1 MRNNISKHI
10 TTLSLSLLMMLLG
23 GVDAWGQ
30 TDYSGTYYIGSVGY
44 NANNTTTNYYLCPT
58 EGWAFFVSDD
68 TNPGTVIGTDNGK
81 PFLTTYQCRSAAY
94 HSGNSGDAVWYI
106 EQAPNSNYYYI
117 KHANSGRYMV
127 SNGAISSNPDRARVH
142 LETISNPMDVGDN
155 VLFDI
160 YRYNNSHI
168 VIKPIGVKDNT
179 SPHHD
184 NHVNHK
190 WLTINQG
197 NFNQLNGNNKRTDG
211 PTEFP
216 NTGGIVC
223 LYTENDGN
231 GKFYLEPA
239 AVAKPTI
246 TNNYTSENTFTISA
260 AEGAT
265 IYYTTDGTTPTTA
278 TTATGTTSV
287 NVDQTENMTVIKA
300 IAKAASDA
308 FPSVV
313 TTYTIPQCERP
324 VITVSSGNVTIT
336 CATAGATIY
345 YTTDETPATT
355 SSTSYTTSF
364 PKGGATTIRAIAK
377 SPGYLISNEAIL
389 LPPTEVSSS
398 SEITDMNGNYILAS
412 TFSSSSSIGT
422 SDNPFT
428 GTIDGGLNTL
438 TLSNPLVAYADG
450 ATIKNVILK
459 DVSLSGGTNVGAIC
473 NEATGETRIYNCGVL
488 SGSVG
493 GSDKVG
499 GIVGLLDGSSRVIN
513 CFNYADI
520 TSGSDCGGIVG
531 YNNVAS
537 TSGNLKTMVMN
548 CMFYGNITG
557 GNAAPIYGGAI
568 IHNKYASADNTG
580 LNNYC
585 YFLYDEDKNPY
596 VKTIADDKYHGAL
609 GAEER
614 YLNRFEFFRLTL
626 NSTRNLAAYY
636 VTDDATKKEEMAKWV
651 LDKSVAPYPILKVSG
666 CYPSIVNP
674 DAEHATDIDA
684 NNEHRNEGRKLGTLT
699 VTINN
704 IGSGAEFGAPSGAH
718 LIDENGN
725 EAQSRSLT
733 LNVTDKDF
741 ANYNFNY
748 KKIQLPYYSE
758 VGVGNYSGDRVVTG
772 WKITGFTNGTAGT
785 FTSTGS
791 EVTFDED
798 GNISTT
804 PFNFVDRKCT
814 NKDYYGT
821 NGSNRVFNQGAYWEI
836 PDGVT
841 GITIE
846 PYWAKAVYLSDAN
859 YDVTYN
865 GTTKYGVTVGG
876 TCPTILGTQTVNTD
890 MTTAIN
896 NLAPAEGKT
905 VYDYAVVLV
914 GNYHHYTKNAPANNK
929 KPLTIMSA
937 DLDGDREPD
946 NTLFYYH
953 DSRKNVSPIRFDF
966 LNMPGIGMM
975 KRTYDATNNP
985 EPGIFKP
992 NGWFEITNTVFVRF
1006 GQFEYSEAEAGNG
1019 YKAKLIE
1026 APVILQ
1032 GGIYEQ
1038 FVSTRAKKS
1047 GLTNYLLVGGNA
1059 WFKNFANGCHTGN
1072 FSQTPKIPINVT
1084 GGDYE
1089 NFYLTGIYQP
1099 NGNPDD
1105 EDAECYIDGGRF
1117 KEVAGAGMQRVDGN
1131 VTWLINAADI
1141 TSFFGGGINNAQSI
1155 TGNITTI
1162 ISNSYVDEFYGGP
1175 KFGDMVENM
1184 TVTTKA
1190 TDCHFGKFFGA
1201 GYGGTAFNRVG
1212 YVDDSNVANTRG
1224 WSGYV
1229 DTKYKRAYSAGD
1241 GGISTSYEYE
1251 FIPHSDGNQTVAR
1264 FFVNYASLSLA
1275 STRNVTSTLS
1285 GCTIGTFYGGGN
1297 LGAVNGDV
1305 NSTLTDCT
1313 VIGDAFGAGYSASVP
1328 TVEVWNTA
1336 SYLDPDPTYNRT
1348 ANVFNNASV
1357 KTPKDNGQYVVYTW
1371 SKTYGNNS
1379 SPFTDTEDGKH
1390 YIHTDQPLDNLGA
1403 VTGAVTLTIEGTTT
1417 VGKSVY
1423 GGGEESGVGGNTVVT
1438 VTGGTIGVSG
1448 QGGAEYGNVYGGGKG
1463 MEGDAAAG
1471 LVKGNTN
1478 ITISGAPTIYHNVY
1492 GGGAYGSVGTFTYD
1506 NTTKM
1511 PTALAT
1517 DNTGACN
1524 VTIKGGT
1531 IGSNGKENGMVFGS
1545 SRGDVATP
1553 VGTPAVDPNDHTAW
1567 VYSTHVTIGD
1577 TEAETSPVIKGSVYG
1592 SGENGHTFQN
1602 TVVDV
1607 KKGTIGIT
1615 TGETIGDY
1623 SGATYPYRGNVYGGG
1638 CGTDTYWIDAN
1649 SNNEVDDGEKHYNPL
1664 AGIVRGNATVNI
1676 TGGHVVHNVYGAGAM
1691 GSVGTD
1697 GVATTGKTT
1706 INISGGRI
1714 GYDGNR
1720 NGHVFGAAR
1729 GEYGISTAASGLANV
1744 RETEVN
1750 INYTTTPTGDDND
1763 KITQLIAGSVFGG
1776 GEAGTVKGSVAVE
1789 MTGGLILND
1798 IYGGGALADTQTS
1811 NWDASANSGAGGWAT
1826 GKTSASTKTT
1836 ISLTGGTI
1844 LGEAYG
1850 GGLGEEGKPAYVYG
1864 DVDLSLNKNVAEKA
1878 RGCVVHNIF
1887 GCNNVNGTPKGKV
1900 QVHVYATQHLGKS
1913 QIANDEDAEPAVE
1926 DAKVKGS
1933 YDVLAVYGGGNLAAY
1948 EPADAYSEDETKKAN
1963 AHTDVIIDG
1972 CGLTS
1977 IRTVYGG
1984 GNAASTPATEVT
1996 VNGTFEIEEL
2006 FGGGN
2011 GKDSIIVNNVKKA
2024 NPGANVGF
2032 SAYADDDTNAQT
2044 PEDRAANYGYGSGK
2058 ASLNVYGGTVHRV
2071 FGGSNTKGNVRQTAV
2086 TLLDEKSDCQFVVD
2100 EAYGGGKSAEM
2111 DAEAQLLMACIPGLT
2126 AAYGGA
2132 EAADVHGNVT
2142 LNITNGTFDRI
2153 FGGNNLSGTINGS
2166 ISVNVEEVGCRP
2178 VKIGELY
2185 GGGNQA
2191 AYSVYGYN
2199 DDGTANQSGAKLYE
2213 DPQVNVMSFT
2223 SIGNIYGG
2231 GYGEGATMIGN
2242 PTVNVNVAYGRY
2254 YNDMVSV
2261 VGENAETNNHYPIPS
2276 HTIGKMGAIN
2286 NVFGGGNAA
2295 RVIGNT
2301 TVNIATDEEVYVVKQ
2316 ITTGASVTD
2325 YYTRSGAGTTADPFV
2340 YSAATG
2346 TAVDGTTY
2354 YEKKTVQGVDIRGN
2368 VYGGG
2373 NQATV
2378 TGNAEVNIGKRAE

>member
-1 MRNNISKHI
+1 MTQNMRNNISKHI
-10 TTLSLSLLMMLLG
+10 TTLLLSLLMQLLG
-23 GVDAWGQ
+23 GIDAWGQ

-142 LETISNPMDVGDN
+142 LETVSNPKDLGDK

-160 YRYNNSHI
+160 YLYNNSHI
-168 VIKPIGVKDNT
+168 VIKPIGIKDDTN
-179 SPHHD
+179 PHA

-197 NFNQLNGNNKRTDG
+197 NKDNLAGTNARTDG
-211 PTEFP
+211 PTGFA

-313 TTYTIPQCERP
+313 TTYTIPQCARP

-345 YTTDETPATT
+345 YTTNGDPATT
-355 SSTSYTTSF
+355 SSTPF
-364 PKGGATTIRAIAK
+364 DAPFAKGDATTIRAIAK

-459 DVSLSGGTNVGAIC
+459 DVSLSSGTNVGAIC

-725 EAQSRSLT
+725 EVQSRSLT
-733 LNVTDKDF
+733 LNITDKDF

-748 KKIQLPYYSE
+748 KKVQLPYYSE

-785 FTSTGS
+785 FTGTGS

-821 NGSNRVFNQGAYWEI
+821 NGSNRVFNQGAYWEV

-846 PYWAKAVYLSDAN
+846 PYWAKAVYLSDAY
-859 YDVTYN
+859 YDVTYS

-896 NLAPAEGKT
+896 SLAPAEGKT

-929 KPLTIMSA
+929 KPMTIMSA
-937 DLDGDREPD
+937 DLDGDHEPD

-975 KRTYDATNNP
+975 KRTYDATDNP

-1006 GQFEYSEAEAGNG
+1006 GQFEYAEIEAGSG
-1019 YKAKLIE
+1019 YTAKLIE

-1072 FSQTPKIPINVT
+1072 FSQTPKVPINVT

-1105 EDAECYIDGGRF
+1105 EDVECYIDGGRF

-1141 TSFFGGGINNAQSI
+1141 TSFFGGGINDAQSI
-1155 TGNITTI
+1155 TGHITTK

-1175 KFGDMVENM
+1175 KFGSMASEKKIK
-1184 TVTTKA
+1184 TTA
-1190 TDCHFGKFFGA
+1190 TDCHFNKFFGA
-1201 GYGGTAFNRVG
+1201 GYGGTSLNRVG
-1212 YVDDSNVANTRG
+1212 CEDATIKATATPSWSTYFNHYTRKYETTHHSNSGGGSNVTVNA
-1224 WSGYV
+1224 
-1229 DTKYKRAYSAGD
+1229 
-1241 GGISTSYEYE
+1241 ISTSYDYEY
-1251 FIPHSDGNQTVAR
+1251 IIHSDGSQTVAR
-1264 FFVNYASLSLA
+1264 FFVNFASLSLA
-1275 STRNVTSTLS
+1275 STHDVISNLT
-1285 GCTIGTFYGGGN
+1285 GCTIGDFYGGGS
-1297 LGAVNGDV
+1297 LGAVYGNV

-1313 VIGDAFGAGYSASVP
+1313 VTGDAFGAGYSASVP
-1328 TVEVWNTA
+1328 TVEVWNTGA
-1336 SYLDPDPTYNRT
+1336 YLDPNPTYNRT
-1348 ANVFNNASV
+1348 ANVFNNTSV
-1357 KTPKDNGQYVVYTW
+1357 KTPKDNGEYVVYTW
-1371 SKTYGNNS
+1371 SNSGSNS
-1379 SPFTDTEDGKH
+1379 SPFVDTEGQH
-1390 YIHTDQPLDNLGA
+1390 YIHTDQSLDNLGT
-1403 VTGAVTLTIEGTTT
+1403 VSGNVTLNILGSNTHI
-1417 VGKSVY
+1417 Y
-1423 GGGEESGVGGNTVVT
+1423 G
-1438 VTGGTIGVSG
+1438 
-1448 QGGAEYGNVYGGGKG
+1448 
-1463 MEGDAAAG
+1463 D
-1471 LVKGNTN
+1471 
-1478 ITISGAPTIYHNVY
+1478 VY
-1492 GGGAYGSVGTFTYD
+1492 GGGAQSKSNTNYYKAADPVL
-1506 NTTKM
+1506 TTK
-1511 PTALAT
+1511 TTINLLA
-1517 DNTGACN
+1517 
-1524 VTIKGGT
+1524 GT
-1531 IGSNGKENGMVFGS
+1531 ID
-1545 SRGDVATP
+1545 GD
-1553 VGTPAVDPNDHTAW
+1553 
-1567 VYSTHVTIGD
+1567 
-1577 TEAETSPVIKGSVYG
+1577 
-1592 SGENGHTFQN
+1592 
-1602 TVVDV
+1602 
-1607 KKGTIGIT
+1607 
-1615 TGETIGDY
+1615 
-1623 SGATYPYRGNVYGGG
+1623 VYGGG
-1638 CGTDTYWIDAN
+1638 QGRLAKDA
-1649 SNNEVDDGEKHYNPL
+1649 
-1664 AGIVRGNATVNI
+1664 
-1676 TGGHVVHNVYGAGAM
+1676 
-1691 GSVGTD
+1691 VGTP
-1697 GVATTGKTT
+1697 GSAGYEPAIEAVAA
-1706 INISGGRI
+1706 
-1714 GYDGNR
+1714 D
-1720 NGHVFGAAR
+1720 
-1729 GEYGISTAASGLANV
+1729 
-1744 RETEVN
+1744 
-1750 INYTTTPTGDDND
+1750 
-1763 KITQLIAGSVFGG
+1763 AGSTKVNLNGM
-1776 GEAGTVKGSVAVE
+1776 EAADYNGATFADLDLEHAADTDPYTVKDSNKGCIVKGS
-1789 MTGGLILND
+1789 
-1798 IYGGGALADTQTS
+1798 
-1811 NWDASANSGAGGWAT
+1811 
-1826 GKTSASTKTT
+1826 
-1836 ISLTGGTI
+1836 
-1844 LGEAYG
+1844 
-1850 GGLGEEGKPAYVYG
+1850 
-1864 DVDLSLNKNVAEKA
+1864 
-1878 RGCVVHNIF
+1878 IF
-1887 GCNNVNGTPKGKV
+1887 GCNNLNGTPKGDVTVNIYKTEG
-1900 QVHVYATQHLGKS
+1900 YEGYIKTGANAENATAREAALDDIDDSHHS
-1913 QIANDEDAEPAVE
+1913 YE
-1926 DAKVKGS
+1926 VK
-1933 YDVLAVYGGGNLAAY
+1933 AVYGGGNLAAY
-1948 EPADAYSEDETKKAN
+1948 EPNDVNNK
-1963 AHTDVIIDG
+1963 HTQVNIYG
-1972 CGLTS
+1972 CGSTS
-1977 IRTVYGG
+1977 IQQVYGG
-1984 GNAASTPATEVT
+1984 GNAASTPATQVD
-1996 VNGTFEIEEL
+1996 VYGTYEIEEV

-2011 GKDSIIVNNVKKA
+2011 GKDDISHDGGTTMIK

-2032 SAYADDDTNAQT
+2032 KDYWDYEKEEDMEAFNTKEKRDKDKN
-2044 PEDRAANYGYGSGK
+2044 PEFAPYIYGSGE
-2058 ASLNVYGGTVHRV
+2058 AHVNIHGGRIHRV
-2071 FGGSNTKGNVRQTAV
+2071 YGGSNTKGNVKTVAV
-2086 TLLDEKSDCQFVVD
+2086 TMLEETGGCDFKVD

-2111 DAEAQLLMACIPGLT
+2111 DGASRLEMACIPGLKN
-2126 AAYGGA
+2126 AYGGA
-2132 EAADVHGNVT
+2132 EAANIESDVT
-2142 LNITNGTFDRI
+2142 LTITNGNFDRV
-2153 FGGNNLSGTINGS
+2153 FGGNNVSGTINGTITVNIEETGCHLIT
-2166 ISVNVEEVGCRP
+2166 ISQ
-2178 VKIGELY
+2178 LY

-2191 AYSVYGYN
+2191 AYTGPEILDN
-2199 DDGTANQSGAKLYE
+2199 NNEPTGKRQGPTL
-2213 DPQVNVMSFT
+2213 NVRSFT
-2223 SIGNIYGG
+2223 SIGEVYGG
-2231 GYGEGATMIGN
+2231 GYGKTATVTGDTYVNINVCDGKNFDDSQNTEVERANNYTGN
-2242 PTVNVNVAYGRY
+2242 QTISFSEFRRTDDGGFETDNAGNRIVDHQKVPVYLPPFT
-2254 YNDMVSV
+2254 S
-2261 VGENAETNNHYPIPS
+2261 GEI
-2276 HTIGKMGAIN
+2276 GAIN
-2286 NVFGGGNAA
+2286 NVYGGGNAA
-2295 RVIGNT
+2295 KVIGDT
-2301 TVNIATDEEVYVVKQ
+2301 FVNIGTKDGNLVFATPSNDSEAERTHQ
-2316 ITTGASVTD
+2316 IKGATI
-2325 YYTRSGAGTTADPFV
+2325 T
-2340 YSAATG
+2340 
-2346 TAVDGTTY
+2346 
-2354 YEKKTVQGVDIRGN
+2354 GN

-2373 NQATV
+2373 NNAEV
-2378 TGNAEVNIGKRAE
+2378 TGNTNVTIGKKETTN